1 MAVLSRPRLKWK
13 QEQRHNLEELLKNAN
28 AETPVR
34 RVKNFETVAM
44 EHLTKPVALLIAEPC
59 ASPQVTHP
67 RSQQVTHPRSQQ
79 ERNAWWAP
87 YPETSFQL
95 EQFTN
100 LGFLKDARKL
110 SPSRHFSR

>member
-44 EHLTKPVALLIAEPC
+44 EHLTKPAALLIAEPC

-67 RSQQVTHPRSQQ
+67 RSQQ
-79 ERNAWWAP
+79 EWNAWWAP
-87 YPETSFQL
+87 YPETSFQMG
-95 EQFTN
+95 QFTN
-100 LGFLKDARKL
+100 LGFLKL

>member
-67 RSQQVTHPRSQQ
+67 RSQP

>member
-67 RSQQVTHPRSQQ
+67 RSQQ
-79 ERNAWWAP
+79 ERNAWWAL